1 MKIRSLYELESKLDE
16 DLSWRRKEF
25 TTLKLMINGSRAH
38 QKQVLLRAAITLLY
52 AHWEGHIK
60 HCALVYLKLLN
71 CLGIRYCDMTDNF
84 IQLSLSE
91 KFKQGFSIKKFSSQK
106 EIYYYLTSDK
116 KDNFSISKDIVID
129 TESNLKYEVVFNI
142 LEQLGLNSSIY
153 ELKENFIN
161 SKLLRCRNAI
171 AHGDRISLEDL
182 EDTYQELEE
191 ELLDMIETFQ
201 NLIRNAASNK
211 SYLKKQPL

>member
-1 MKIRSLYELESKLDE
+1 MKVRSLYELETKLDE

-25 TTLKLMINGSRAH
+25 TTLKFMINESRRH
-38 QKQVLLRAAITLLY
+38 QKEVLLRAAIALLY

-60 HCALVYLKLLN
+60 HCSLVYLKLLN
-71 CLGIRYCDMTDNF
+71 HLGITYSNMKENF
-84 IQLSLSE
+84 LQLSLSE

-106 EIYYYLTSDK
+106 EIYRYLTSEQRSSFFINEDT
-116 KDNFSISKDIVID
+116 VID
-129 TESNLKYEVVFNI
+129 TESNLKYEVVFNM
-142 LEQLGLNSSIY
+142 LEQLGLNSSIF

-171 AHGDRISLEDL
+171 AHGDRVDYREL

-191 ELLDMIETFQ
+191 ELFDMIVTFQ
-201 NLIRNAASNK
+201 TLIRNAASNK
-211 SYLKKQPL
+211 SYLK

>member
-1 MKIRSLYELESKLDE
+1 MKVRSLYELETKLDE

-25 TTLKLMINGSRAH
+25 TTLKFMIKESRFH
-38 QKQVLLRAAITLLY
+38 QKEVLIRAAIALLY

-60 HCALVYLKLLN
+60 HCSLVYLKLLN
-71 CLGIRYCDMTDNF
+71 CLGTTYCDMTENF
-84 IQLSLSE
+84 LQLSLSE

-106 EIYYYLTSDK
+106 EIYHYLTSEQRS
-116 KDNFSISKDIVID
+116 NFSINEDVVID
-129 TESNLKYEVVFNI
+129 TESNLKYEIVFNI
-142 LEQLGLNSSIY
+142 LEQLGLNSSIF

-161 SKLLRCRNAI
+161 TKLLRCRNAI
-171 AHGDRISLEDL
+171 AHGDRIDYKDL

-191 ELLDMIETFQ
+191 ELLDMIVTFQ

-211 SYLKKQPL
+211 SYLKQKPL

>member
-1 MKIRSLYELESKLDE
+1 
-16 DLSWRRKEF
+16 
-25 TTLKLMINGSRAH
+25 
-38 QKQVLLRAAITLLY
+38 
-52 AHWEGHIK
+52 
-60 HCALVYLKLLN
+60 
-71 CLGIRYCDMTDNF
+71 MTDNF